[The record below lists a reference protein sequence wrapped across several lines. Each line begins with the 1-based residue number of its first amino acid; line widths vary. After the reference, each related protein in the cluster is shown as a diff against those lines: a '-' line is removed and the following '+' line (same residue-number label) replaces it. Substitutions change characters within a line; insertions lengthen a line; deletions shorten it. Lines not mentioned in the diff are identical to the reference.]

1 MAVLQYAEIFRN
13 ILTELYGQA
22 QISVDLYNSNS
33 DSEWKNFKNS

>member
-33 DSEWKNFKNS
+33 DIQIVNGKL